1 MGILDKYI
9 KAERKYEDVHL
20 ADAGKS
26 VKFRIPNQRELEMM
40 YKEFEEI
47 LKGND
52 GKYNSTTVAIVIKL
66 FSEIP
71 EIQTASIEEI
81 KNEVLDMSPKDI
93 VSILVWFYEKI
104 GINMESVMGAVSDE
118 DFRYQTGTEL

>member
-9 KAERKYEDVHL
+9 KAERKYEEVHL
-20 ADAGKS
+20 EDANKK
-26 VKFRIPNQRELEMM
+26 VRFRIPNQRELEMM
-40 YKEFEEI
+40 YKEFEDI

-52 GKYNSTTVAIVIKL
+52 GKFNSTTVAIVIKL

-71 EIQTASIEEI
+71 EIQSVSVDEI
-81 KNEVLDMSPKDI
+81 KEAVLDMSPKDI

-104 GINMESVMGAVSDE
+104 GINMDGVMGAVADE
-118 DFRYQTGTEL
+118 DFHYQTGTEL